1 MKKALSVILALMMV
15 CGCFCFGAA
24 AENFVNVHFFAD
36 QTAVD
41 RLVDD
46 EVRTFNEFTEAV
58 EIAKYKEYYPDRVGD
73 DGKLLLDVVKA
84 DVAEYASI
92 PWKLVRYSDMDSY
105 SFAADADADG
115 WAIASV
121 PVGLDLTGYEIN
133 LGGGARVFNLGAW
146 GVDVPTSLV
155 DELWIVMTIKDDSF
169 ALVCSDTAPECWDD
183 GRSGS
188 TDINANV
195 PDKSLAYT
203 IVIPESASVSDA
215 DHAKAA
221 VGVATVT
228 DVVNASTTTRI
239 YYTAEGSDFVYD
251 GISSITMAADYSYDC
266 DSVEDADL
274 DGAEVVVYRGGEEV
288 ESTVYVSVEDSVW
301 NTARPG
307 SYSATVTFSFDSYE
321 AENAFGDKTGYLV
334 SNAHHFDISGLDE
347 FDKENVVEMALEM
360 GLDRVAEHYPEL
372 EIKDYGY
379 DEEILN
385 GDFVIL
391 TIGNYIYYTVDG
403 GWAAYAKDRSKT
415 SYGALLDSIA
425 GMPLVSLNGAFSN
438 CKNLT
443 EGPAIPRGVVDVTD
457 MYSGCESLVT
467 IAGDVPAS
475 VRIVRGLFF
484 GCASLDGEIE
494 FNCTVLRDHMDNA
507 YVFTG
512 AATGSNRV
520 TLTGSAP
527 VEFLEYLADQNDNVS
542 VDSSVYAD

>member
-36 QTAVD
+36 QTVID

-46 EVRTFNEFTEAV
+46 EIQIFNEFV
-58 EIAKYKEYYPDRVGD
+58 EGGERDKYKEYYPTRVGE
-73 DGKLLLDVVKA
+73 DGKFLRDVCEA
-84 DVAEYASI
+84 EVAGYAKVPSV
-92 PWKLVRYSDMDSY
+92 LVRFSDMDSY
-105 SFAADADADG
+105 DFAADEDAEG
-115 WAIASV
+115 WAIVSL
-121 PVGLDLTGYEIN
+121 PVGLDLTEYEIN
-133 LGGGARVFNLGAW
+133 LNGARIFNLGAW
-146 GVDVPTSLV
+146 GVDVPTALE
-155 DELWIVMTIKDDSF
+155 DELWIVMTVKDDKI

-183 GRSGS
+183 GLSGN
-188 TDINANV
+188 TDITASV

-203 IVIPESASVSDA
+203 IVIPESASVSEEN
-215 DHAKAA
+215 HAKAA

-334 SNAHHFDISGLDE
+334 SNAHHFDISGLGE

-360 GLDRVAEHYPEL
+360 GLNRVAEHYPEL

-425 GMPLVSLNGAFSN
+425 GMPLVSLNGTFSN
-438 CKNLT
+438 CNNLI

-457 MYSGCESLVT
+457 MYSGCAALVN

-475 VRIVRGLFF
+475 VRIVRGLFY
-484 GCASLDGEIE
+484 GCASLNGEIE

-512 AATGSNRV
+512 AAEGENRV